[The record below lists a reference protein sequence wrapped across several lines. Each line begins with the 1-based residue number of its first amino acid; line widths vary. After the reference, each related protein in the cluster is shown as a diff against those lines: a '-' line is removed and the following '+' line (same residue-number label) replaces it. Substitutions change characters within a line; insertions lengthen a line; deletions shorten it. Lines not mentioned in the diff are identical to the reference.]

1 MARQS
6 AWTMSK
12 LWRDD
17 EEMAKK
23 DDDHNT
29 RRPTAPP
36 WSAAVRAPRPSW
48 LLRVVIYLFAA
59 CVIVFVIYNA
69 AGLGYRHENDDD
81 DSFTPLSSRSRD
93 LPQVRIRPRPPGL
106 ESGFDDAAASQR
118 QVKDGPIQHRE
129 LLVSIRA
136 LATAGNGLSRNR
148 NILFIAAELQSATT
162 LLPMAC
168 SMARELHSH
177 VHFAFMG
184 RSDISMQQ
192 LLKINGIDGSCPLL
206 IHDARPDYAATST
219 EDRMTLAVERALII
233 FQRLVPPQVLLVDS
247 TTAEESYLH
256 QGTRA
261 YAEKFQTTVIEL
273 PKNPGTRLS
282 WITKLDSTAL
292 AAWNKVRFDII
303 VHSPRTGTGNL
314 KRLLQSLARA
324 DLGGHHVPHL
334 VVELPSVVEPSLQ
347 EFLGGFQWPPPRSG
361 AAPAPSML
369 SLRHRILRPRL
380 SEEESSVRLLES
392 FWPLD
397 PSLSHVLY
405 LSPHVEIGP
414 YFFHYVKY
422 CLLFRRHSRVAS
434 RESLTSNVMAMS
446 FTLPST
452 TPNGEQPFT
461 PPRSDDEAATAFLWQ
476 APTSDAVLFLGDKW
490 VELHGYVS
498 RVLEAQQTMTDPP
511 PILANKQIGRQS
523 PAWLEY
529 ALQLSRLRGYV
540 TLYPSQETA
549 KVIATAHSDLSHKP
563 EEFGPSTAA
572 EDRRRQGADGQLVE
586 MASSQVDMLGAL
598 PDEGLQKPLEEL
610 PLLSW
615 DGRLLDGAEALDKDA
630 TEVAM
635 TFRRQVGHCS
645 EADLEKDISADRHG
659 RDLFCIS
666 QLGYSSK

>member
-1 MARQS
+1 
-6 AWTMSK
+6 MSQ

-23 DDDHNT
+23 DDDHNSK
-29 RRPTAPP
+29 RPPAPP

-48 LLRVVIYLFAA
+48 LLRVVVYLFAA
-59 CVIVFVIYNA
+59 CFIVFIIYNA
-69 AGLGYRHENDDD
+69 AGFGYRSENDDD
-81 DSFTPLSSRSRD
+81 DGFVPISSRSRD
-93 LPQVRIRPRPPGL
+93 MPQVRIRPPAPAPPGL
-106 ESGFDDAAASQR
+106 ESGLDDAAAAAAAAGAQR
-118 QVKDGPIQHRE
+118 QVKDGPLQHRE

-136 LATAGNGLSRNR
+136 LAAAGNGLSRNR
-148 NILFIAAELQSATT
+148 NVLFIAAELQSATA

-206 IHDARPDYAATST
+206 VHDARPDYAATST
-219 EDRMTLAVERALII
+219 EERMILAVERALII
-233 FQRLVPPQVLLVDS
+233 FQRLVPPQAILVDS
-247 TTAEESYLH
+247 TSTEESYLH
-256 QGTRA
+256 QGTRK
-261 YAEKFQTTVIEL
+261 YVDRFQTTVIEL
-273 PKNPGTRLS
+273 PENPGIRLS
-282 WITKLDSTAL
+282 WISKLDSAAL

-324 DLGGHHVPHL
+324 DLGGHHTPHL
-334 VVELPSVVEPSLQ
+334 VVELPSVVEPSL
-347 EFLGGFQWPPPRSG
+347 EDFLGGFQWPPPRTG

-380 SEEESSVRLLES
+380 TEEESSVRLLES

-397 PSLSHVLY
+397 PSHSHVLY
-405 LSPHVEIGP
+405 LSPHVEISP

-422 CLLFRRHSRVAS
+422 CLLFRRHSRMAS
-434 RESLTSNVMAMS
+434 REVLSSNVMAMS
-446 FTLPST
+446 FTVPST
-452 TPNGEQPFT
+452 TPNGEQPFS
-461 PPRSDDEAATAFLWQ
+461 PPRSDDATTAFLWQ

-498 RVLEAQQTMTDPP
+498 RVLEAQQTMTNPP
-511 PILANKQIGRQS
+511 PFIASKQFGRQS

-529 ALQLSRLRGYV
+529 ALQLSRLRGYA

-549 KVIATAHSDLSHKP
+549 KVIATAHSDLSNEP
-563 EEFGPSTAA
+563 EEFGPATAA
-572 EDRRRQGADGQLVE
+572 GDRRRQGVDGQLVE
-586 MASSQVDMLGAL
+586 TAPSEVDMLGAL

-615 DGRLLDGAEALDKDA
+615 DGRPLDGAETLEKDA

-635 TFRRQVGHCS
+635 VFRRQVGRCS
-645 EADLEKDISADRHG
+645 EADLEKHILADRHG

-666 QLGYSSK
+666 